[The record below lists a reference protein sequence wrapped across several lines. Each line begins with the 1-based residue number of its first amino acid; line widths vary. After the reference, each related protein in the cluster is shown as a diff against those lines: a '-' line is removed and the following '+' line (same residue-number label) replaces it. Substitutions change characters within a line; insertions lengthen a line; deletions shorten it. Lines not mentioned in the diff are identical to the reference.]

1 MMEDE
6 AASTLVGLNMDIPPA
21 AAGGHTEEENESHA
35 QKRRVRCKRARDSAH
50 KLRRSTRLMEK
61 EEPSFERPED
71 KAARVQQ
78 AKFDFSGASR
88 RLRNA
93 ISCSYLLSDNYY
105 PSGDADS
112 LTDIATACGASEEEL
127 TSIFGATATPSAEQ

>member
-6 AASTLVGLNMDIPPA
+6 AASALVGLNMDIPPA

-35 QKRRVRCKRARDSAH
+35 QKRRARCKRARDSAH

-61 EEPSFERPED
+61 EEPSFECPED

-78 AKFDFSGASR
+78 AKFDFSGASC

-93 ISCSYLLSDNYY
+93 ISFSYLITTIPPMMTTLLLILQLLVVRVRRNSQV
-105 PSGDADS
+105 S
-112 LTDIATACGASEEEL
+112 LV
-127 TSIFGATATPSAEQ
+127 